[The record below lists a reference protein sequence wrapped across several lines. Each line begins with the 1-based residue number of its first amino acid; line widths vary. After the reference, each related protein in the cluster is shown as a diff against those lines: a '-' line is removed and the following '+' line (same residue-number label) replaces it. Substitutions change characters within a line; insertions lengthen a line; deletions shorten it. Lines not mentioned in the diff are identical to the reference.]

1 MPTRQ
6 QTESVQDRSD
16 IRFYSDGGASAF
28 ANLATDDG
36 QYARNLSTGG
46 TPDAVYLPAPAT
58 DFLLTTRTIA
68 LDITTSTTTAC
79 TLWINGT
86 GSSID
91 RLRIASSQYEYMVNN
106 ATLVSLAV
114 PAGAHQIV
122 VVRTEPNPGAAF
134 ASEAYMTTIEVMDV
148 TNNVLARAQHTH
160 AARTFGANDFILLA
174 NTTAGASS
182 LTDAGGVCD
191 KIRVSSRAV
200 PFTEIHQDWVSL
212 PSAPTTVAKLQRQ
225 GLPFKQ
231 SMGIG
236 AQGEMHG
243 PAVQW
248 AAAELE
254 HVQWRT
260 MGPLMNWRLP
270 NVEDITKVSH
280 TNTSHREKIRLAPGG
295 DTGTGF
301 RIRLGW
307 FGCYPVHP
315 FCNALWVEV
324 HARCFNNTDA
334 DLRTFGFRLYS
345 MNKRPVV
352 GQGLAQP
359 GDDGESL
366 DFRYAEITFQSDE
379 GEPGSWR
386 LQTVMPVVV
395 GASGISKGMTYLAL
409 AYAIDLF
416 DEGTEAFRCQVK
428 AINTVQLYNT
438 TVGLPPGGGPAGESG

>member
-16 IRFYSDGGASAF
+16 IRFYGDGGIGSLN
-28 ANLATDDG
+28 NLATDDG
-36 QYARNLSTGG
+36 QYATNMSVG
-46 TPDAVYLPAPAT
+46 TNAIFVAGPAT
-58 DFLLTTRTIA
+58 RLLLATRRTIA
-68 LDITTSTTTAC
+68 MHLTTSTAANCHIWTHGASGD
-79 TLWINGT
+79 LDRVRIT
-86 GSSID
+86 GG
-91 RLRIASSQYEYMVNN
+91 AYEYTVNGVVVL
-106 ATLVSLAV
+106 TLAV
-114 PAGAHQIV
+114 PAGAAQIL
-122 VVRTEPNPGAAF
+122 VVRSEPNPGSVV
-134 ASEAYMTTIEVMDV
+134 ASDAIRTTMEVYDV
-148 TNNVLARAQHTH
+148 TNSALTRAVAYH
-160 AARTFGANDFILLA
+160 AARALP
-174 NTTAGASS
+174 ASS
-182 LTDAGGVCD
+182 PFIFLASSTTGTASFITAGGVCD
-191 KIRVSSRAV
+191 KIRFSSRAV
-200 PFTEIHQDWVSL
+200 PLTEIHQDWVSL

-225 GLPFKQ
+225 GLPFQQ

-260 MGPLMNWRLP
+260 MGPLMNWRLQ

-280 TNTSHREKIRLAPGG
+280 TNTLHREKIRLAPGG
-295 DTGTGF
+295 DTGTGY

-307 FGCYPVHP
+307 LGRFPVHP

-324 HARCFNNTDA
+324 HARCFNLTDA

-345 MNKRPVV
+345 FNKRPVV

-359 GDDGESL
+359 GDDGESI
-366 DFRYAEITFQSDE
+366 DFRYAQVQFTSDE

-386 LQTVMPVVV
+386 LQTVMPIVV
-395 GASGISKGMTYLAL
+395 GTSGLAEGKTYLAL

-428 AINTVQLYNT
+428 AIHTVQLYNT